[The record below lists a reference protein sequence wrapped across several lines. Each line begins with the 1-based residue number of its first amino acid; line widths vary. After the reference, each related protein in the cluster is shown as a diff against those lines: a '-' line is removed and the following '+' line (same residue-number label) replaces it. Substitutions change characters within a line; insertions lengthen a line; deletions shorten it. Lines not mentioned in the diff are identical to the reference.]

1 MEDQKNNEQFSF
13 IKEKIKEKPINKRRV
28 LYKLLMAVACGILFG
43 LAACGIFFVMV
54 MPRLEEM
61 AKPQPDEV
69 TIPRDPETG
78 EVDEPD
84 MEPQEPEN
92 SGDAT
97 SNPEQGQG
105 PVYVER
111 DLEASDYQMLQNK
124 LFAIGKQGNRSIV
137 TVTGVTSNTDWFDSA
152 YESEIQASGIII
164 ANNGQELLILTE
176 KKVIDSAE
184 AINITFINDDVVPAS
199 LKKYDRNMGIAV
211 ISVALSDISEE
222 TMGKIDLAVLGNSL
236 TVNQGTVVIAIGSP
250 LGTNYSILSGT
261 ITSSRNKVSAWDSNY
276 TIFTTD
282 ILGSSSG
289 SGVLLNLNGE
299 VIGLMLP
306 GFSNEGDQNTITAL
320 SISQLK
326 GIIENLSNGKD
337 IPYLGM
343 RVSTVTE
350 EIVEEY
356 DLPRGVYIRGVE
368 TDIPSPAMNA
378 GLQEADII
386 VAMDGE
392 EIHTVEQ
399 YMQKLHSLNPESTVK
414 ITVLRQSGED
424 YAELEFTAT
433 VGVLP

>member
-1 MEDQKNNEQFSF
+1 MEDRKNNEEFSF

-28 LYKLLMAVACGILFG
+28 LYKLLMAAACGILFG
-43 LAACGIFFVMV
+43 LAACGVFFVVV

-61 AKPQPDEV
+61 AKPQPGEV

-78 EVDEPD
+78 EADDPD
-84 MEPQEPEN
+84 TEPQEPEN
-92 SGDAT
+92 PGDVT
-97 SNPEQGQG
+97 SDPEQGQQ

-152 YESEIQASGIII
+152 YESEMQASGIII

-211 ISVALSDISEE
+211 ISVALSDISDE
-222 TMGKIDLAVLGNSL
+222 TMSKIDLAVLGNSL

-337 IPYLGM
+337 IPYLGI

-350 EIVEEY
+350 ELEEEY
-356 DLPRGVYIRGVE
+356 GLPRGVYIRSVE
-368 TDIPSPAMNA
+368 TDIPSPAMDA
-378 GLQEADII
+378 GLQEADVI

-392 EIHTVEQ
+392 EIHAVEQ
-399 YMQKLHSLNPESTVK
+399 YMQKLHSLRPESTVK

-433 VGVLP
+433 VGVLQ